1 MRNESYEVENTTW
14 NRVTKGVA
22 KRFFDKGTLIALC
35 PVNIDPRSPWVSPI
49 HITNTPG
56 KSFESLVNV
65 FEAYNCPNAETG
77 RYAKFFV
84 AA

>member
-1 MRNESYEVENTTW
+1 MRNENYEAENKIW

-22 KRFFDKGTLIALC
+22 KKAFEKGTPVALC
-35 PVNIDPRSPWVSPI
+35 PVNISTRSPWVAPI
-49 HITNTPG
+49 VITNTTG
-56 KSFESLVNV
+56 KTFESLVNV
-65 FEAYNCPNAETG
+65 FEIYNCPNAETG